1 MSTDTSMSVGMTPR
15 TTKNWLAAPAPS
27 VGVLLPD
34 RHRLPARVYY
44 ADTDAGEI
52 VYHAKFLDFAE
63 RGRTEFLRLLG
74 YPSPV
79 FEAANQFFVVRT
91 ATVDFLSPAK
101 LDDAINI
108 DTMIGRLG
116 GSSVD
121 LVTEIRRDDTTI
133 CGLKLM
139 MVMVNGVTMKPVRI
153 PDALRSALMPYMV
166 AAP

>member
-1 MSTDTSMSVGMTPR
+1 MSPNTSINTDT
-15 TTKNWLAAPAPS
+15 APPLPPS
-27 VGVLLPD
+27 GVLLAD

-74 YPSPV
+74 YPRPV

-91 ATVDFLSPAK
+91 ASVDFLSPAR
-101 LDDAINI
+101 LDDAIDI
-108 DTMIGRLG
+108 DSMIGRLG

-121 LVTEIRRDDTTI
+121 LVTEIRRDDATI
-133 CGLKLM
+133 CRLKLV
-139 MVMVNGVTMKPVRI
+139 MVMVNGDTMKPVRI
-153 PDALRSALMPYMV
+153 PDALRSVLAPYV
-166 AAP
+166 VDPS